1 MSENTSLSPRDP
13 QGASQ
18 LLVLVYDGLRQLAA
32 QRLAHEQSG
41 QTLQATAL
49 VHEAYLR
56 LVGQDGRGPA
66 WDSRAHFFAAAA
78 QAMRR
83 ILVENARR
91 KAAGKHGGGRRREE
105 SSALERA
112 APEPREDILAV
123 DEALSRLAAV
133 EPVAARLVELRYFG
147 GLSIPEASETLGISS
162 RTADRHWA
170 YARAWLHQE
179 LAPDT

>member
-1 MSENTSLSPRDP
+1 
-13 QGASQ
+13 
-18 LLVLVYDGLRQLAA
+18 
-32 QRLAHEQSG
+32 
-41 QTLQATAL
+41 
-49 VHEAYLR
+49 
-56 LVGQDGRGPA
+56 
-66 WDSRAHFFAAAA
+66 
-78 QAMRR
+78 MRR

-91 KAAGKHGGGRRREE
+91 KGEGKHGGGRRREE
-105 SSALERA
+105 LSALERA

-123 DEALSRLAAV
+123 DEALSRLAAA

-147 GLSIPEASETLGISS
+147 GLSIPDASETLGISS